1 MISSMKKTRALNV
14 HGASLYYFAAARRG
28 EGSLVIEKKNSS
40 LKAGAS
46 CLSDEAHKAGKS
58 VGLDDLI

>member
-14 HGASLYYFAAARRG
+14 HGASLYYFAAARR
-28 EGSLVIEKKNSS
+28 ESLVREKKNSN

-46 CLSDEAHKAGKS
+46 CLSDEAHKAGKG

>member
-14 HGASLYYFAAARRG
+14 HGASLYYFAAARQC
-28 EGSLVIEKKNSS
+28 IKMKNSS